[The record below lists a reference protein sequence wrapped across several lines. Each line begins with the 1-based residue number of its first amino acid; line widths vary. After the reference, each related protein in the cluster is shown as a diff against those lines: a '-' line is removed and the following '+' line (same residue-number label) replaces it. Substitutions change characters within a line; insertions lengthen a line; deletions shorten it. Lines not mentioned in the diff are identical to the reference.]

1 MLAGILPKEH
11 SLTER
16 LEGQTGFARSPMVVS
31 ANGFPAELR
40 RVVFPEEIGQVA
52 MLTVAEQIEFA
63 GLLRAGEDS
72 CVLA

>member
-1 MLAGILPKEH
+1 LAGILPKEH
-11 SLTER
+11 FTLTER
-16 LEGQTGFARSPMVVS
+16 REGQTGFARSPMVVS
-31 ANGFPAELR
+31 ANGLPAELR

-52 MLTVAEQIEFA
+52 MRTAAEQIEFA